1 MVGAELKI
9 FENLESQD
17 RRKWRFQSLLYLFRH
32 EEFPPHFL
40 AFLCQKRCT
49 VLGFIIS
56 ILTACKPNI
65 NDMNN
70 LITTI
75 NYNDSFC

>member
-1 MVGAELKI
+1 MVGAERKI

-40 AFLCQKRCT
+40 AFFVSEEMCW
-49 VLGFIIS
+49 VL
-56 ILTACKPNI
+56 
-65 NDMNN
+65 
-70 LITTI
+70 
-75 NYNDSFC
+75 

>member
-1 MVGAELKI
+1 MVGAERKI

-40 AFLCQKRCT
+40 ASVFVSQEMYW
-49 VLGFIIS
+49 VL
-56 ILTACKPNI
+56 
-65 NDMNN
+65 
-70 LITTI
+70 
-75 NYNDSFC
+75 YVQY